1 MQIEVCGPP
10 SLPWTLLP
18 SSRCS
23 HRPSRRVAWI
33 AATALCASA
42 ITAQAQRALL
52 KAHALGG
59 FARSPGSSRLRR
71 RRRPRP
77 RSCFPPVLQMIA
89 QDKWKPAVKIV
100 QVLEGLR
107 DLIHSPEPDHPLRAE
122 IAEEFVKDRA
132 AFNKVCSLESPPK
145 GRPRLSN
152 APLSSK
158 A

>member
-1 MQIEVCGPP
+1 
-10 SLPWTLLP
+10 
-18 SSRCS
+18 
-23 HRPSRRVAWI
+23 
-33 AATALCASA
+33 
-42 ITAQAQRALL
+42 
-52 KAHALGG
+52 
-59 FARSPGSSRLRR
+59 
-71 RRRPRP
+71 
-77 RSCFPPVLQMIA
+77 MIA